1 MIRQALAFASALA
14 VVLVPS
20 VRAQSCGSGE
30 TFIKNDVLP
39 ANPGTQQVSV
49 IAGLCEGEAAGAVF
63 NVTGPVKL
71 RSAAIGFVN
80 AFGFNGAQ
88 AVTNLVI
95 YDGITFSGT
104 GIPTLGPEVFDFA
117 AFTGASI
124 GVQSSAINTVDLSQF
139 DIPIASGKLV
149 MTWWM
154 DINPNGDCANGFDS
168 NFATDYPTGPA
179 NCGVTQKNLIYIASP
194 PLGWRDASTVSIFG
208 TPLCPQYYAGNWLM
222 RGCVIPDGPIQ
233 PFCAGDGTLATACP
247 CNNYG
252 AGGQGCENSPG
263 TGGAYLSA
271 TGNPV
276 PDTVVLTS
284 AGELNTSLSIF
295 WQGSTEL
302 AAGAFWGDGVRC
314 VNGTLKRLY
323 TKGAS
328 GGVVTAPTG
337 AELSITA
344 RSAQLNHP
352 IVPGSTKYYQ
362 VAYRDGSQTWC
373 PVPTGSAF
381 NASNGLKITW

>member
-1 MIRQALAFASALA
+1 MIRQALAIASALA
-14 VVLVPS
+14 FVLAPTA
-20 VRAQSCGSGE
+20 RAQSCGSGE

-39 ANPGTQQVSV
+39 AIPGQQAVSV

-63 NVTGPVKL
+63 NVSGPVQL

-88 AVTNLVI
+88 AVVNLVI
-95 YDGITFSGT
+95 YDGITFHPTT

-124 GVQSSAINTVDLSQF
+124 GLQSSAINTVDLSQF

-154 DINPNGDCANGFDS
+154 DINPNGDCSTGFDS
-168 NFATDYPTGPA
+168 NFATDNPTGPP
-179 NCGVTQKNLIYIASP
+179 NCNVTQKNLIYI
-194 PLGWRDASTVSIFG
+194 LGQGWRDAATAAIGPIS
-208 TPLCPQYYAGNWLM
+208 LCPLYYAGNWLM
-222 RGCVIPDGPIQ
+222 RGCVAPDGPIQ

-247 CNNYG
+247 CNNFG

-276 PDTVVLTS
+276 PDTVVMTS

-314 VNGTLKRLY
+314 VSGTLKRLY

-328 GGVVTAPTG
+328 GGVATAPTG

-352 IVPGSTKYYQ
+352 IAPGSTRYYQ

-373 PVPTGSAF
+373 PLPTGSAF